1 MCVEKDVLE
10 KRFQIVCRV
19 LADIDDYLEYQYRG
33 HKPNEIKET
42 VMRFIDNGANKLE
55 ATK

>member
-19 LADIDDYLEYQYRG
+19 LADIDDYLEYQYKG
-33 HKPNEIKET
+33 HDPSQIKET
-42 VMRFIDNGANKLE
+42 VMGFIDEGANKLE